1 MAPPSSQQNGHEHKT
16 EQKMPAEPER
26 ATSLQF
32 GVTKETNAQGE
43 WTEVRRRRRLPSRS
57 YDNNTGANDVGPQE
71 YEELEFEF
79 DEDLLRVCDQPAGRS
94 RVKGLSSGGDMH
106 AGSCQ
111 GVCAANGDGQRRL
124 GRRCSVGD

>member
-1 MAPPSSQQNGHEHKT
+1 MLTGALCPSKQSEQQQQA
-16 EQKMPAEPER
+16 EQRVPAEPER

-79 DEDLLRVCDQPAGRS
+79 DEDLLRVC
-94 RVKGLSSGGDMH
+94 
-106 AGSCQ
+106 
-111 GVCAANGDGQRRL
+111 GVECMRR
-124 GRRCSVGD
+124 